1 MEHDLRQKV
10 EEFAKKYCK
19 KYPEDAKLWEN
30 HVQLVR
36 KFALK
41 LAEIEKAD
49 KVVVEISALLHDI
62 GKDKGRKGHNERS
75 YELSKKFLEKI
86 NLPEKKKKLIL
97 KCILKHSSKFSN
109 EDNEIEVK
117 VIQSADALGTFFD
130 DEWQK
135 FSRET
140 MPKQELLDLFDKSF
154 KRINL
159 VSARKIAKPQI
170 ETLKRLLD

>member
-1 MEHDLRQKV
+1 MNHDLRLKI
-10 EEFAKKYCK
+10 EEFAKIYCNK
-19 KYPEDAKLWEN
+19 NTEDAKLWEN

-36 KFALK
+36 KYALK
-41 LAEIEKAD
+41 LAVIENAD
-49 KVVVEISALLHDI
+49 KEVVEISALLHDI

-75 YELSKKFLEKI
+75 CELSKKFLEKI

-97 KCILKHSSKFSN
+97 KCILKHSNEFSE

-117 VIQSADALGTFFD
+117 ILQSADALGTFFD

-154 KRINL
+154 KKINL
-159 VSARKIAKPQI
+159 ASARKIAKPQI
-170 ETLKRLLD
+170 GKLKKLLD

>member
-1 MEHDLRQKV
+1 MEHNLKIKV

-19 KYPEDAKLWEN
+19 KDSEDAKLWEN

-49 KVVVEISALLHDI
+49 KDIVEISALLHDI

-86 NLPEKKKKLIL
+86 NLPGKKKLIL
-97 KCILKHSSKFSN
+97 KCILKHSGNFSK

-130 DEWQK
+130 NEWQK

-154 KRINL
+154 KKINL
-159 VSARKIAKPQI
+159 VSAKKIAKPQI
-170 ETLKRLLD
+170 EKLKKLLD